1 MRVARHIR
9 RLSTSV
15 TLTVAALTILGSG
28 IAAAQTP
35 GADVMPR
42 GGPTMSSADD
52 VACLQLP
59 EARTDGECPCFVPG
73 TPAEF
78 LPTAEL
84 FPTAPLPADV
94 DVNSVPAQTIIVRG
108 DCR

>member
-9 RLSTSV
+9 RLSTTV

-35 GADVMPR
+35 GADVAPR

-52 VACLQLP
+52 VACLQL
-59 EARTDGECPCFVPG
+59 ADAQTNDICPCVI
-73 TPAEF
+73 PA
-78 LPTAEL
+78 LPAAPAD
-84 FPTAPLPADV
+84 FMPTAPLPTDV
-94 DVNSVPAQTIIVRG
+94 DVNSLPSATVIVSG